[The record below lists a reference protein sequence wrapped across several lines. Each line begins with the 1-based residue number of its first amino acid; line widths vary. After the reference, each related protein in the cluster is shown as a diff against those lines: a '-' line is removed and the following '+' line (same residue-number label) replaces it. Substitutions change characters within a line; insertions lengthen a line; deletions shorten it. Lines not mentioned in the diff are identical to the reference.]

1 MSTKQL
7 TTRIILRNDESA
19 NWTNQELLKG
29 EVGVEFDANG
39 KAKMKIGNGSS
50 WDNTD
55 YFGGAEAKVFQVES
69 FDALPTTGVAIGDN
83 GIVKTLISDDKYSHT
98 AYIYT
103 EQGWAAMDGNY
114 NASNVYFDEDIT
126 YTANIGAVELED
138 GKSSGTFSA
147 KGKSLEAVLKAL
159 MALTKAPVIADPT
172 YTMTVGRT
180 TDTGNLELGSKLKT
194 FTWSGTYT
202 DGSYEYGYANAD
214 GSVNTSTAANCT
226 PSYEVSCSVEA
237 SKSGNTE
244 DGTFTI
250 TNPITID
257 SETSKTYGS
266 ITNVCTYSESDRTPV
281 NNIGDTVDG
290 QIASNSIT
298 VTKSISVTGYREGY
312 FYGMLTTAKDPAAL
326 TSADIRG
333 LSKSGAKYS
342 KGTKSYTVPV
352 GAAMVIFACP
362 KTSTGVTDVLN
373 TTVNANM
380 NDAFGI
386 GAPTVVSVEGANG
399 YAAVDY
405 NVWTFT
411 PAEAYGSTAALTI
424 TLG

>member
-19 NWTNQELLKG
+19 NWVDQELLKG

-39 KAKMKIGNGSS
+39 KAKMKIGNGSTWS
-50 WDNTD
+50 NTD
-55 YFGGAEAKVFQVES
+55 YFGGAEAKVFQVDS
-69 FDALPTTGVAIGDN
+69 FEALPTTGVAIGDN

-126 YTANIGAVELED
+126 YTANIGAVELDE

-159 MALTKAPVIADPT
+159 MALTKAPAINNPT
-172 YTMTVGRT
+172 FSMTVSRS
-180 TDTGNLELGSKLKT
+180 TDTGNFELGSKIKT
-194 FTWSGTYT
+194 FTWNGTYT
-202 DGSYEYGYANAD
+202 DGSYEYGYLNAD
-214 GSVNTSTAANCT
+214 GSVNNDTAAGCT
-226 PSYEVSCSVEA
+226 ASYSVSSSVEGT
-237 SKSGNTE
+237 KSGDTV
-244 DGTFTI
+244 DGTWTI

-257 SETSKTYGS
+257 SESSKSYGS

-281 NNIGDTVDG
+281 NNIGDSVDG
-290 QIASNSIT
+290 QIASSSIT
-298 VTKSISVTGYREGY
+298 ETKSISVTGYREGY
-312 FYGMLTTAKDPAAL
+312 FYGSLTTAKDPSAL
-326 TSADIRG
+326 TSDDIRG
-333 LSKSGAKYS
+333 LNKSGAKYGKS
-342 KGTKSYTVPV
+342 SKSYTVPV

-362 KTSTGVTDVLN
+362 KTSKGVTDVLN

-386 GAPTVVSVEGANG
+386 SNPTVVSVEGANG

-411 PAEAYGSTAALTI
+411 PAEAYGSTAALSI